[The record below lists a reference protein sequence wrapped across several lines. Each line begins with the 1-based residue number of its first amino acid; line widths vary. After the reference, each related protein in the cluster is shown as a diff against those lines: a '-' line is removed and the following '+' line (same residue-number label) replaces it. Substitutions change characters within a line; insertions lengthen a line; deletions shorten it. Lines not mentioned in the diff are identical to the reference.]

1 MSRDYKKSERAAP
14 KKQGHPLFA
23 GIMIGLVVGL
33 IVAVGIALYINFSP
47 KPFVSRDKLPDIP
60 AKTTEK
66 IPADTQKN
74 PSNTPV
80 AADSAE
86 NKSGKT
92 GGKPRF
98 DFYTILPGSEEP
110 ASTHEAKKT
119 VKPESPEKSNV
130 FLQVGS
136 FQAATEADNMKARL
150 ALLGMEAE
158 IQTVSV
164 PDKGVW
170 HRVRVGPFA
179 GDKDVV
185 RARTLLEQNKI
196 PVSQV
201 KAIED
206 SPR

>member
-1 MSRDYKKSERAAP
+1 MSRDYKRSERSAP

-33 IVAVGIALYINFSP
+33 IFAVGIALYINFSP
-47 KPFVSRDKLPDIP
+47 KPFVSRDRPPAVP
-60 AKTTEK
+60 AKAPEKNAVDSQKAAPDAAAPTE
-66 IPADTQKN
+66 
-74 PSNTPV
+74 
-80 AADSAE
+80 AADK
-86 NKSGKT
+86 NGKA

-110 ASTHEAKKT
+110 ASVHETKKSEKRESAAKD
-119 VKPESPEKSNV
+119 SL

-150 ALLGMEAE
+150 AMLGMEAD

-170 HRVRVGPFA
+170 HRVRVGPF
-179 GDKDVV
+179 GSDKEA
-185 RARTLLEQNKI
+185 ARSRVLLEQNKI
-196 PVSQV
+196 PASLV
-201 KAIED
+201 KIHED
-206 SPR
+206 SSR

>member
-1 MSRDYKKSERAAP
+1 MSRDYKKSERTAP

-33 IVAVGIALYINFSP
+33 VVAVGIALYINFSP
-47 KPFVSRDKLPDIP
+47 KPFVSRDKPSDVP
-60 AKTTEK
+60 AKTAEK
-66 IPADTQKN
+66 IPADAQKA
-74 PSNTPV
+74 PSSTAV
-80 AADSAE
+80 AADSTE
-86 NKSGKT
+86 SKSGKT

-110 ASTHEAKKT
+110 ASAHEAKKT
-119 VKPESPEKSNV
+119 AKPESSEKNSV

-136 FQAATEADNMKARL
+136 FQAPTEADNMKARL

-170 HRVRVGPFA
+170 HRVRVGPFTS
-179 GDKDVV
+179 DKDVV

-196 PVSQV
+196 SVSQV

>member
-33 IVAVGIALYINFSP
+33 IAAVGIALYINFSP
-47 KPFVSRDKLPDIP
+47 KPFVSRDQTPAVP
-60 AKTTEK
+60 AKAPEK
-66 IPADTQKN
+66 SSVDAQKTPADAPTA
-74 PSNTPV
+74 S
-80 AADSAE
+80 AAD
-86 NKSGKT
+86 KSSKT

-110 ASTHEAKKT
+110 ASAHEAKKAT
-119 VKPESPEKSNV
+119 KPESAERDRQ

-150 ALLGMEAE
+150 ALLGMEAD

-179 GDKDVV
+179 SDKDVARS
-185 RARTLLEQNKI
+185 RALLEQNKI
-196 PVSQV
+196 PASLV
-201 KAIED
+201 KTRDD
-206 SPR
+206 STR